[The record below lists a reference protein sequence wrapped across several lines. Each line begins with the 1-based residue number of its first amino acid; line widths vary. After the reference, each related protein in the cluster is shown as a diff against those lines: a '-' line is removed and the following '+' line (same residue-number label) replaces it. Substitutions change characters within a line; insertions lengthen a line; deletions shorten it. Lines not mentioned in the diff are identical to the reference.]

1 MANQVRVTSI
11 DALEAFRANLIIFV
25 TTARRVVD
33 EVIDEVRRTRLWIQ
47 QDRRLYWEGQIRR
60 WQKLL
65 DQARQ
70 ELLSAR
76 ISGLRV
82 TSTAQQNAVLKAKRA
97 LEEAQEKTRQVKKW
111 NRDYD
116 GEADPL
122 VKSLTTL
129 RHFLDHDLPKAITF
143 LVQAQRTLD
152 QYTERTPSEGSS
164 AAPSQNPESAQAES
178 SAPIPEASNGVER
191 LPK

>member
-33 EVIDEVRRTRLWIQ
+33 EVTDEVRRTRLWIQ
-47 QDRRLYWEGQIRR
+47 HDQRLYWEGQIRR

-97 LEEAQEKTRQVKKW
+97 LEEAQDKTRKVKKW

-116 GEADPL
+116 GEADSL

-152 QYTERTPSEGSS
+152 QYTERTPSEESS
-164 AAPSQNPESAQAES
+164 AAPSQNPQSPEAES
-178 SAPIPEASNGVER
+178 FAPIPKAGNGIEH

>member
-1 MANQVRVTSI
+1 MANQVRVSSI
-11 DALEAFRANLIIFV
+11 DALESFRANLIIFV

-47 QDRRLYWEGQIRR
+47 HDQRLYWEGQIRR
-60 WQKLL
+60 WRKLL

-76 ISGLRV
+76 ISDLRV

-97 LEEAQEKTRQVKKW
+97 LGEAEDKMRNVKRW

-116 GEADPL
+116 GKADSL

-152 QYTERTPSEGSS
+152 AYTES
-164 AAPSQNPESAQAES
+164 APAEPVAPAPSKESASGDFGISLDTSKS
-178 SAPIPEASNGVER
+178 S
-191 LPK
+191 